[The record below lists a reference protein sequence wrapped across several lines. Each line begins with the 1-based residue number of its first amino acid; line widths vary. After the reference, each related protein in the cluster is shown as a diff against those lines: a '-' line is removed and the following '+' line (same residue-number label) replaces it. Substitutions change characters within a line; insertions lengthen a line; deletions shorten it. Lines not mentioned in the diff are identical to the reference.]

1 MKRQSRRLFILLA
14 ALVVVVAA
22 CSGAAIEDDSLDG
35 VAGGSGTTQIDLEGA
50 DRLLEVELSEFDI
63 TAPSFD
69 FVPGETVKF
78 VVTNAGVVAHEL
90 RLSNDD
96 RVNEHVAGG
105 HDGHDESDA
114 VVDDD
119 HDEDAAGDHEM
130 EGMEEA
136 QDVVLLLEGGETG
149 TLLFT
154 FPDNVEDYTLAVCLI
169 PGLYEAGMTTDLSY
183 GA

>member
-1 MKRQSRRLFILLA
+1 MKKRPMKILTLVA
-14 ALVVVVAA
+14 ALAVVAA
-22 CSGAAIEDDSLDG
+22 ACGGVAIEEDTLDG

-119 HDEDAAGDHEM
+119 HDEDATGDHDM

-169 PGLYEAGMTTDLSY
+169 PGHYEAGMTTDLSY